1 MLATFL
7 SGLGTG
13 AGLIIAIGAQNAFV
27 LRQGLL
33 RQHVLPVVLVCI
45 GGDILCIC
53 AGVAGMGALI
63 RTNEWLL
70 EFFRWGGALFL
81 TVYGISAARR
91 AASGNGSIEISEV
104 GAGSLMKAIT
114 SCLAFTFLN
123 PHVYLDT
130 VVLLGSI
137 AAQYGEDLKWAF
149 AADVVRFYAVYK
161 EGGVYMDSDILMKRR
176 FDRFVPEH
184 GFATF
189 HEHIGDQLQL
199 QAAFFMGEQGNR
211 YCKDVFDY
219 YNSRPF
225 VKPDGSLDMVVSPVV
240 MLEAARARGY
250 VPEDKEQHLADDVVI
265 YPGCYVTPCKRNV
278 EVHPDAIALHT
289 IYGSWRKRKVGRRIE
304 LFLKHVW
311 AVARYVFF
319 KR

>member
-13 AGLIIAIGAQNAFV
+13 AGLIIALGAQNAFV

-91 AASGNGSIEISEV
+91 AASGNGSMEISEV
-104 GAGSLMKAIT
+104 GACSFMKAIT

-137 AAQYGEDLKWAF
+137 AAQYGEDLKWTF
-149 AADVVRFYAVYK
+149 ASGALTASVLWFTGLGFGARLLLPIFQNRKAWR
-161 EGGVYMDSDILMKRR
+161 IL
-176 FDRFVPEH
+176 DTLI
-184 GFATF
+184 A
-189 HEHIGDQLQL
+189 L
-199 QAAFFMGEQGNR
+199 
-211 YCKDVFDY
+211 
-219 YNSRPF
+219 
-225 VKPDGSLDMVVSPVV
+225 V
-240 MLEAARARGY
+240 MW
-250 VPEDKEQHLADDVVI
+250 
-265 YPGCYVTPCKRNV
+265 
-278 EVHPDAIALHT
+278 AIALT
-289 IYGSWRKRKVGRRIE
+289 LVLNPIG
-304 LFLKHVW
+304 
-311 AVARYVFF
+311 
-319 KR
+319 

>member
-91 AASGNGSIEISEV
+91 AASGNGSMEISEV

-137 AAQYGEDLKWAF
+137 AAQYGKDLKCTF
-149 AADVVRFYAVYK
+149 ASGALTASVLWFTGLGFGARLLLPIFQNPKAWR
-161 EGGVYMDSDILMKRR
+161 IL
-176 FDRFVPEH
+176 DTLI
-184 GFATF
+184 A
-189 HEHIGDQLQL
+189 L
-199 QAAFFMGEQGNR
+199 
-211 YCKDVFDY
+211 
-219 YNSRPF
+219 
-225 VKPDGSLDMVVSPVV
+225 V
-240 MLEAARARGY
+240 MW
-250 VPEDKEQHLADDVVI
+250 
-265 YPGCYVTPCKRNV
+265 
-278 EVHPDAIALHT
+278 AIALT
-289 IYGSWRKRKVGRRIE
+289 LVLNPIG
-304 LFLKHVW
+304 
-311 AVARYVFF
+311 
-319 KR
+319 

>member
-91 AASGNGSIEISEV
+91 AASGNGSMEISEV
-104 GAGSLMKAIT
+104 GACSFMKAIT

-137 AAQYGEDLKWAF
+137 AAQYGEDLKWTF
-149 AADVVRFYAVYK
+149 ASGALTASVLWFTGLGFGARLLLPIFQNRKAWR
-161 EGGVYMDSDILMKRR
+161 IL
-176 FDRFVPEH
+176 DTLI
-184 GFATF
+184 A
-189 HEHIGDQLQL
+189 L
-199 QAAFFMGEQGNR
+199 
-211 YCKDVFDY
+211 
-219 YNSRPF
+219 
-225 VKPDGSLDMVVSPVV
+225 V
-240 MLEAARARGY
+240 MW
-250 VPEDKEQHLADDVVI
+250 
-265 YPGCYVTPCKRNV
+265 
-278 EVHPDAIALHT
+278 AIALT
-289 IYGSWRKRKVGRRIE
+289 LVTNPIG
-304 LFLKHVW
+304 
-311 AVARYVFF
+311 
-319 KR
+319 

>member
-91 AASGNGSIEISEV
+91 AASGNGSMEISEV
-104 GAGSLMKAIT
+104 GACSFMKAIT

-130 VVLLGSI
+130 IVLLGSI
-137 AAQYGEDLKWAF
+137 AAQYGEDLKWTF
-149 AADVVRFYAVYK
+149 ASGALTASVLWFTGLGFGARLLLPIFQNRKAWR
-161 EGGVYMDSDILMKRR
+161 IL
-176 FDRFVPEH
+176 DTLI
-184 GFATF
+184 A
-189 HEHIGDQLQL
+189 L
-199 QAAFFMGEQGNR
+199 
-211 YCKDVFDY
+211 
-219 YNSRPF
+219 
-225 VKPDGSLDMVVSPVV
+225 V
-240 MLEAARARGY
+240 MW
-250 VPEDKEQHLADDVVI
+250 
-265 YPGCYVTPCKRNV
+265 
-278 EVHPDAIALHT
+278 AIALT
-289 IYGSWRKRKVGRRIE
+289 LVLNPIG
-304 LFLKHVW
+304 
-311 AVARYVFF
+311 
-319 KR
+319 

>member
-91 AASGNGSIEISEV
+91 AASGNGSMEISEV
-104 GAGSLMKAIT
+104 GACSFMKAIT

-137 AAQYGEDLKWAF
+137 AAQYGEDLKWTF
-149 AADVVRFYAVYK
+149 ASGALTASVLWFT
-161 EGGVYMDSDILMKRR
+161 G
-176 FDRFVPEH
+176 H
-184 GFATF
+184 GFGARLLLPIF
-189 HEHIGDQLQL
+189 Q
-199 QAAFFMGEQGNR
+199 NR
-211 YCKDVFDY
+211 KAW
-219 YNSRPF
+219 RI
-225 VKPDGSLDMVVSPVV
+225 LDTLIALV
-240 MLEAARARGY
+240 MW
-250 VPEDKEQHLADDVVI
+250 
-265 YPGCYVTPCKRNV
+265 
-278 EVHPDAIALHT
+278 AIALT
-289 IYGSWRKRKVGRRIE
+289 LVLNPIG
-304 LFLKHVW
+304 
-311 AVARYVFF
+311 
-319 KR
+319 

>member
-91 AASGNGSIEISEV
+91 AASGNGFNGDFGGRCGLTHEGNHIVSGLHISKSARLSGYGRAARLHCRSVRQGFEV
-104 GAGSLMKAIT
+104 DICLGALTASVLWFTGLGFGARLLLPIFQNPKAWRI
-114 SCLAFTFLN
+114 
-123 PHVYLDT
+123 LDT
-130 VVLLGSI
+130 LI
-137 AAQYGEDLKWAF
+137 AL
-149 AADVVRFYAVYK
+149 
-161 EGGVYMDSDILMKRR
+161 
-176 FDRFVPEH
+176 
-184 GFATF
+184 
-189 HEHIGDQLQL
+189 
-199 QAAFFMGEQGNR
+199 
-211 YCKDVFDY
+211 
-219 YNSRPF
+219 
-225 VKPDGSLDMVVSPVV
+225 V
-240 MLEAARARGY
+240 MW
-250 VPEDKEQHLADDVVI
+250 
-265 YPGCYVTPCKRNV
+265 
-278 EVHPDAIALHT
+278 AIALT
-289 IYGSWRKRKVGRRIE
+289 LVLNPIG
-304 LFLKHVW
+304 
-311 AVARYVFF
+311 
-319 KR
+319 

>member
-91 AASGNGSIEISEV
+91 AASGNGSMEISEV
-104 GAGSLMKAIT
+104 GAGSFMKAIT

-137 AAQYGEDLKWAF
+137 AAQYGKDLKWPF
-149 AADVVRFYAVYK
+149 ASGALTASVLWFIGLGFGARLLLPIFQNPRAWRIL
-161 EGGVYMDSDILMKRR
+161 DSLIAL
-176 FDRFVPEH
+176 
-184 GFATF
+184 
-189 HEHIGDQLQL
+189 
-199 QAAFFMGEQGNR
+199 
-211 YCKDVFDY
+211 
-219 YNSRPF
+219 
-225 VKPDGSLDMVVSPVV
+225 V
-240 MLEAARARGY
+240 MW
-250 VPEDKEQHLADDVVI
+250 
-265 YPGCYVTPCKRNV
+265 
-278 EVHPDAIALHT
+278 AIALT
-289 IYGSWRKRKVGRRIE
+289 LVLNPIS
-304 LFLKHVW
+304 
-311 AVARYVFF
+311 
-319 KR
+319 

>member
-13 AGLIIAIGAQNAFV
+13 VGLIIAIGAQNAFV

-91 AASGNGSIEISEV
+91 AASGNGSMEISEV

-137 AAQYGEDLKWAF
+137 AAQYGKDLKWTF
-149 AADVVRFYAVYK
+149 ASGALTASVLWFTGLGFGARLLLPIFQNPKAWR
-161 EGGVYMDSDILMKRR
+161 IL
-176 FDRFVPEH
+176 DTLI
-184 GFATF
+184 A
-189 HEHIGDQLQL
+189 L
-199 QAAFFMGEQGNR
+199 
-211 YCKDVFDY
+211 
-219 YNSRPF
+219 
-225 VKPDGSLDMVVSPVV
+225 V
-240 MLEAARARGY
+240 MW
-250 VPEDKEQHLADDVVI
+250 
-265 YPGCYVTPCKRNV
+265 
-278 EVHPDAIALHT
+278 AIALT
-289 IYGSWRKRKVGRRIE
+289 
-304 LFLKHVW
+304 L
-311 AVARYVFF
+311 VFNPIG
-319 KR
+319 

>member
-91 AASGNGSIEISEV
+91 AASGNGSMEISEV
-104 GAGSLMKAIT
+104 GACSFMKAIT

-137 AAQYGEDLKWAF
+137 AAQYGEDLKWTF
-149 AADVVRFYAVYK
+149 ASGALTASVLWFTGLGFGARLLLPIFQNPRAWRIL
-161 EGGVYMDSDILMKRR
+161 DSMIAL
-176 FDRFVPEH
+176 
-184 GFATF
+184 
-189 HEHIGDQLQL
+189 
-199 QAAFFMGEQGNR
+199 
-211 YCKDVFDY
+211 
-219 YNSRPF
+219 
-225 VKPDGSLDMVVSPVV
+225 V
-240 MLEAARARGY
+240 MW
-250 VPEDKEQHLADDVVI
+250 
-265 YPGCYVTPCKRNV
+265 
-278 EVHPDAIALHT
+278 AIALT
-289 IYGSWRKRKVGRRIE
+289 LVTNPIG
-304 LFLKHVW
+304 
-311 AVARYVFF
+311 
-319 KR
+319 

>member
-91 AASGNGSIEISEV
+91 AASDNGSMEISEV
-104 GAGSLMKAIT
+104 GAGSFMKAIT

-149 AADVVRFYAVYK
+149 AAGALTASVLWFTGLGFGARLLLPIFQNPRAWRIL
-161 EGGVYMDSDILMKRR
+161 DSLIAL
-176 FDRFVPEH
+176 
-184 GFATF
+184 
-189 HEHIGDQLQL
+189 
-199 QAAFFMGEQGNR
+199 
-211 YCKDVFDY
+211 
-219 YNSRPF
+219 
-225 VKPDGSLDMVVSPVV
+225 V
-240 MLEAARARGY
+240 MW
-250 VPEDKEQHLADDVVI
+250 
-265 YPGCYVTPCKRNV
+265 
-278 EVHPDAIALHT
+278 AIALT
-289 IYGSWRKRKVGRRIE
+289 LVTNPIG
-304 LFLKHVW
+304 
-311 AVARYVFF
+311 
-319 KR
+319 

>member
-91 AASGNGSIEISEV
+91 AASGNGSMEISEV
-104 GAGSLMKAIT
+104 GACSFMKAIT

-137 AAQYGEDLKWAF
+137 AAQYGEDLKWTF
-149 AADVVRFYAVYK
+149 ASGALTASVLWFTGLGFGARLLLPIFQNRKAWR
-161 EGGVYMDSDILMKRR
+161 IL
-176 FDRFVPEH
+176 D
-184 GFATF
+184 T
-189 HEHIGDQLQL
+189 L
-199 QAAFFMGEQGNR
+199 
-211 YCKDVFDY
+211 
-219 YNSRPF
+219 
-225 VKPDGSLDMVVSPVV
+225 
-240 MLEAARARGY
+240 
-250 VPEDKEQHLADDVVI
+250 
-265 YPGCYVTPCKRNV
+265 
-278 EVHPDAIALHT
+278 IALVMWT
-289 IYGSWRKRKVGRRIE
+289 IALTLVLNPIG
-304 LFLKHVW
+304 
-311 AVARYVFF
+311 
-319 KR
+319 

>member
-91 AASGNGSIEISEV
+91 AASGNGSMEISEV
-104 GAGSLMKAIT
+104 GACSFMKAIT

-137 AAQYGEDLKWAF
+137 AAQYGEDLKWTF
-149 AADVVRFYAVYK
+149 ASGALTANVLWFTGLGFGARLLLPIFQNRKAWR
-161 EGGVYMDSDILMKRR
+161 IL
-176 FDRFVPEH
+176 DTLI
-184 GFATF
+184 A
-189 HEHIGDQLQL
+189 L
-199 QAAFFMGEQGNR
+199 
-211 YCKDVFDY
+211 
-219 YNSRPF
+219 
-225 VKPDGSLDMVVSPVV
+225 V
-240 MLEAARARGY
+240 MW
-250 VPEDKEQHLADDVVI
+250 
-265 YPGCYVTPCKRNV
+265 
-278 EVHPDAIALHT
+278 AIALT
-289 IYGSWRKRKVGRRIE
+289 LVLNPIG
-304 LFLKHVW
+304 
-311 AVARYVFF
+311 
-319 KR
+319 

>member
-91 AASGNGSIEISEV
+91 AASGNGSMEISEV

-123 PHVYLDT
+123 PHVHLDT

-137 AAQYGEDLKWAF
+137 AAQYGKDMKWTF
-149 AADVVRFYAVYK
+149 ASGALTASVLWFTGLGFGARLLLPIFQNPKAWR
-161 EGGVYMDSDILMKRR
+161 IL
-176 FDRFVPEH
+176 DTLI
-184 GFATF
+184 A
-189 HEHIGDQLQL
+189 L
-199 QAAFFMGEQGNR
+199 
-211 YCKDVFDY
+211 
-219 YNSRPF
+219 
-225 VKPDGSLDMVVSPVV
+225 V
-240 MLEAARARGY
+240 MW
-250 VPEDKEQHLADDVVI
+250 
-265 YPGCYVTPCKRNV
+265 
-278 EVHPDAIALHT
+278 AIALT
-289 IYGSWRKRKVGRRIE
+289 LVLNPIG
-304 LFLKHVW
+304 
-311 AVARYVFF
+311 
-319 KR
+319 

>member
-33 RQHVLPVVLVCI
+33 RQHELPVVLVCI

-91 AASGNGSIEISEV
+91 AASGNGSMEISEV
-104 GAGSLMKAIT
+104 GAGSFMKAIT

-149 AADVVRFYAVYK
+149 AAGALTASVLWFTGLGFGARLLLPIFQNPRAWRIL
-161 EGGVYMDSDILMKRR
+161 DSLIAL
-176 FDRFVPEH
+176 
-184 GFATF
+184 
-189 HEHIGDQLQL
+189 
-199 QAAFFMGEQGNR
+199 
-211 YCKDVFDY
+211 
-219 YNSRPF
+219 
-225 VKPDGSLDMVVSPVV
+225 V
-240 MLEAARARGY
+240 MW
-250 VPEDKEQHLADDVVI
+250 
-265 YPGCYVTPCKRNV
+265 
-278 EVHPDAIALHT
+278 AIALT
-289 IYGSWRKRKVGRRIE
+289 LVTNPIG
-304 LFLKHVW
+304 
-311 AVARYVFF
+311 
-319 KR
+319 

>member
-91 AASGNGSIEISEV
+91 AASGNGSMEISEV
-104 GAGSLMKAIT
+104 GACSFMKAIT

-137 AAQYGEDLKWAF
+137 AAQYGEDLKWTF
-149 AADVVRFYAVYK
+149 ASGALTASVLWFTGLGFGARLLLPIFQNRKAWR
-161 EGGVYMDSDILMKRR
+161 IL
-176 FDRFVPEH
+176 DTLI
-184 GFATF
+184 A
-189 HEHIGDQLQL
+189 L
-199 QAAFFMGEQGNR
+199 
-211 YCKDVFDY
+211 
-219 YNSRPF
+219 
-225 VKPDGSLDMVVSPVV
+225 V
-240 MLEAARARGY
+240 MW
-250 VPEDKEQHLADDVVI
+250 
-265 YPGCYVTPCKRNV
+265 
-278 EVHPDAIALHT
+278 AIALT
-289 IYGSWRKRKVGRRIE
+289 LVLNPLG
-304 LFLKHVW
+304 
-311 AVARYVFF
+311 
-319 KR
+319 

>member
-91 AASGNGSIEISEV
+91 AASGNGSMEISEV
-104 GAGSLMKAIT
+104 GAGSFMKAIT

-137 AAQYGEDLKWAF
+137 AAQYGEDLKWTF
-149 AADVVRFYAVYK
+149 ASGALTASVLWFTGLGFGARLLLPIFQNPRAWRIL
-161 EGGVYMDSDILMKRR
+161 DSLIAL
-176 FDRFVPEH
+176 
-184 GFATF
+184 
-189 HEHIGDQLQL
+189 
-199 QAAFFMGEQGNR
+199 
-211 YCKDVFDY
+211 
-219 YNSRPF
+219 
-225 VKPDGSLDMVVSPVV
+225 V
-240 MLEAARARGY
+240 MW
-250 VPEDKEQHLADDVVI
+250 
-265 YPGCYVTPCKRNV
+265 
-278 EVHPDAIALHT
+278 AIALT
-289 IYGSWRKRKVGRRIE
+289 LVLNPIG
-304 LFLKHVW
+304 
-311 AVARYVFF
+311 
-319 KR
+319 

>member
-27 LRQGLL
+27 LQQGLL

-91 AASGNGSIEISEV
+91 AASGNGSMEISEV
-104 GAGSLMKAIT
+104 GAGSFMKAIT

-149 AADVVRFYAVYK
+149 AAGALTASVLWFTGLGFGARLLLPIFQNPRAWRIL
-161 EGGVYMDSDILMKRR
+161 DSLIAL
-176 FDRFVPEH
+176 
-184 GFATF
+184 
-189 HEHIGDQLQL
+189 
-199 QAAFFMGEQGNR
+199 
-211 YCKDVFDY
+211 
-219 YNSRPF
+219 
-225 VKPDGSLDMVVSPVV
+225 V
-240 MLEAARARGY
+240 MW
-250 VPEDKEQHLADDVVI
+250 
-265 YPGCYVTPCKRNV
+265 
-278 EVHPDAIALHT
+278 AIALT
-289 IYGSWRKRKVGRRIE
+289 LVTNPIG
-304 LFLKHVW
+304 
-311 AVARYVFF
+311 
-319 KR
+319 

>member
-7 SGLGTG
+7 SGLGTA

-91 AASGNGSIEISEV
+91 AASGNGAMEISEV
-104 GAGSLMKAIT
+104 GACSFMKAIT

-137 AAQYGEDLKWAF
+137 AAQYGEDLKWTF
-149 AADVVRFYAVYK
+149 ASGALTASVLWFTGLGFGARLLLPIFQNRKAWR
-161 EGGVYMDSDILMKRR
+161 IL
-176 FDRFVPEH
+176 DTLI
-184 GFATF
+184 A
-189 HEHIGDQLQL
+189 L
-199 QAAFFMGEQGNR
+199 
-211 YCKDVFDY
+211 
-219 YNSRPF
+219 
-225 VKPDGSLDMVVSPVV
+225 V
-240 MLEAARARGY
+240 MW
-250 VPEDKEQHLADDVVI
+250 
-265 YPGCYVTPCKRNV
+265 
-278 EVHPDAIALHT
+278 AIALT
-289 IYGSWRKRKVGRRIE
+289 LVLNPIG
-304 LFLKHVW
+304 
-311 AVARYVFF
+311 
-319 KR
+319 

>member
-91 AASGNGSIEISEV
+91 ASSGNGSMEISEV
-104 GAGSLMKAIT
+104 GACSFMKAIT

-137 AAQYGEDLKWAF
+137 AAQYGEDLKWTF
-149 AADVVRFYAVYK
+149 ASGALTASVLWFTGLGFGARLLLPIFQNRKAWR
-161 EGGVYMDSDILMKRR
+161 IL
-176 FDRFVPEH
+176 DTLI
-184 GFATF
+184 A
-189 HEHIGDQLQL
+189 L
-199 QAAFFMGEQGNR
+199 
-211 YCKDVFDY
+211 
-219 YNSRPF
+219 
-225 VKPDGSLDMVVSPVV
+225 V
-240 MLEAARARGY
+240 MW
-250 VPEDKEQHLADDVVI
+250 
-265 YPGCYVTPCKRNV
+265 
-278 EVHPDAIALHT
+278 AIALT
-289 IYGSWRKRKVGRRIE
+289 LVLNPIG
-304 LFLKHVW
+304 
-311 AVARYVFF
+311 
-319 KR
+319 

>member
-91 AASGNGSIEISEV
+91 AASGNGAVEISEG
-104 GAGSLMKAIT
+104 GAGSLMEAIT

-137 AAQYGEDLKWAF
+137 AAQYGEDLKWTF
-149 AADVVRFYAVYK
+149 ASGALTASVLWFTGLGFGARLLLPIFQNPRAWRIL
-161 EGGVYMDSDILMKRR
+161 DSLIAL
-176 FDRFVPEH
+176 
-184 GFATF
+184 
-189 HEHIGDQLQL
+189 
-199 QAAFFMGEQGNR
+199 
-211 YCKDVFDY
+211 
-219 YNSRPF
+219 
-225 VKPDGSLDMVVSPVV
+225 V
-240 MLEAARARGY
+240 MW
-250 VPEDKEQHLADDVVI
+250 
-265 YPGCYVTPCKRNV
+265 
-278 EVHPDAIALHT
+278 AIALT
-289 IYGSWRKRKVGRRIE
+289 LVLNPIG
-304 LFLKHVW
+304 
-311 AVARYVFF
+311 
-319 KR
+319 

>member
-53 AGVAGMGALI
+53 AGVAGMDALI

-91 AASGNGSIEISEV
+91 AASGNGSMEISEV
-104 GAGSLMKAIT
+104 GACSFMKAIT

-137 AAQYGEDLKWAF
+137 AAQYGEDLKWTF
-149 AADVVRFYAVYK
+149 ASGALTASVLWFTGLGFGARLLLPIFQNRKAWR
-161 EGGVYMDSDILMKRR
+161 IL
-176 FDRFVPEH
+176 DTLI
-184 GFATF
+184 A
-189 HEHIGDQLQL
+189 L
-199 QAAFFMGEQGNR
+199 
-211 YCKDVFDY
+211 
-219 YNSRPF
+219 
-225 VKPDGSLDMVVSPVV
+225 V
-240 MLEAARARGY
+240 MW
-250 VPEDKEQHLADDVVI
+250 
-265 YPGCYVTPCKRNV
+265 
-278 EVHPDAIALHT
+278 AIALT
-289 IYGSWRKRKVGRRIE
+289 LVLNPIG
-304 LFLKHVW
+304 
-311 AVARYVFF
+311 
-319 KR
+319 

>member
-91 AASGNGSIEISEV
+91 AASGNGSMEISEV
-104 GAGSLMKAIT
+104 GACSFMKAIT

-137 AAQYGEDLKWAF
+137 AAQYGEDLKWTF
-149 AADVVRFYAVYK
+149 ASGALTASVLWFTSLGFGARLLLPIFQNRKAWR
-161 EGGVYMDSDILMKRR
+161 IL
-176 FDRFVPEH
+176 DTLI
-184 GFATF
+184 A
-189 HEHIGDQLQL
+189 L
-199 QAAFFMGEQGNR
+199 
-211 YCKDVFDY
+211 
-219 YNSRPF
+219 
-225 VKPDGSLDMVVSPVV
+225 V
-240 MLEAARARGY
+240 MW
-250 VPEDKEQHLADDVVI
+250 
-265 YPGCYVTPCKRNV
+265 
-278 EVHPDAIALHT
+278 AIALT
-289 IYGSWRKRKVGRRIE
+289 LVLNPIG
-304 LFLKHVW
+304 
-311 AVARYVFF
+311 
-319 KR
+319 

>member
-91 AASGNGSIEISEV
+91 AASGNGSMEISEV

-137 AAQYGEDLKWAF
+137 AAQYGEDLKWTF
-149 AADVVRFYAVYK
+149 ASGALTASVLWFTGLGFGARLLLPIFQNPRAWRIL
-161 EGGVYMDSDILMKRR
+161 DSLIAL
-176 FDRFVPEH
+176 
-184 GFATF
+184 
-189 HEHIGDQLQL
+189 
-199 QAAFFMGEQGNR
+199 
-211 YCKDVFDY
+211 
-219 YNSRPF
+219 
-225 VKPDGSLDMVVSPVV
+225 V
-240 MLEAARARGY
+240 MW
-250 VPEDKEQHLADDVVI
+250 
-265 YPGCYVTPCKRNV
+265 
-278 EVHPDAIALHT
+278 AIALT
-289 IYGSWRKRKVGRRIE
+289 LVTNPIG
-304 LFLKHVW
+304 
-311 AVARYVFF
+311 
-319 KR
+319 

>member
-33 RQHVLPVVLVCI
+33 RQHVLLVVLVCI

-91 AASGNGSIEISEV
+91 AASGNGSMEISEV

-137 AAQYGEDLKWAF
+137 AAQYGKDLKWTF
-149 AADVVRFYAVYK
+149 ASGALTASVLWFTGLGFGARLLLPIFQNPKAWR
-161 EGGVYMDSDILMKRR
+161 IL
-176 FDRFVPEH
+176 DTLI
-184 GFATF
+184 A
-189 HEHIGDQLQL
+189 L
-199 QAAFFMGEQGNR
+199 
-211 YCKDVFDY
+211 
-219 YNSRPF
+219 
-225 VKPDGSLDMVVSPVV
+225 V
-240 MLEAARARGY
+240 MW
-250 VPEDKEQHLADDVVI
+250 
-265 YPGCYVTPCKRNV
+265 
-278 EVHPDAIALHT
+278 AIALT
-289 IYGSWRKRKVGRRIE
+289 
-304 LFLKHVW
+304 L
-311 AVARYVFF
+311 VFNPIG
-319 KR
+319 

>member
-91 AASGNGSIEISEV
+91 AASGNGSMEISEV
-104 GAGSLMKAIT
+104 GACSFMKAIT

-137 AAQYGEDLKWAF
+137 AAQYGEDLKWTF
-149 AADVVRFYAVYK
+149 ASGALTASVLWFTGLGFGARLLLPIFQNRKAWR
-161 EGGVYMDSDILMKRR
+161 IL
-176 FDRFVPEH
+176 DTLI
-184 GFATF
+184 A
-189 HEHIGDQLQL
+189 L
-199 QAAFFMGEQGNR
+199 
-211 YCKDVFDY
+211 
-219 YNSRPF
+219 
-225 VKPDGSLDMVVSPVV
+225 V
-240 MLEAARARGY
+240 MW
-250 VPEDKEQHLADDVVI
+250 
-265 YPGCYVTPCKRNV
+265 
-278 EVHPDAIALHT
+278 AIALT
-289 IYGSWRKRKVGRRIE
+289 LVVNPIG
-304 LFLKHVW
+304 
-311 AVARYVFF
+311 
-319 KR
+319 

>member
-53 AGVAGMGALI
+53 AGIAGMGALI

-91 AASGNGSIEISEV
+91 AASGNGAMEISEV
-104 GAGSLMKAIT
+104 GACSFMKAIT

-137 AAQYGEDLKWAF
+137 AAQYGEDLKWTF
-149 AADVVRFYAVYK
+149 ASGALSASVLWFTGLGFGARLLLPIFQNRKAWR
-161 EGGVYMDSDILMKRR
+161 IL
-176 FDRFVPEH
+176 DTLI
-184 GFATF
+184 A
-189 HEHIGDQLQL
+189 L
-199 QAAFFMGEQGNR
+199 
-211 YCKDVFDY
+211 
-219 YNSRPF
+219 
-225 VKPDGSLDMVVSPVV
+225 V
-240 MLEAARARGY
+240 MW
-250 VPEDKEQHLADDVVI
+250 
-265 YPGCYVTPCKRNV
+265 
-278 EVHPDAIALHT
+278 AIALT
-289 IYGSWRKRKVGRRIE
+289 LVLNPIG
-304 LFLKHVW
+304 
-311 AVARYVFF
+311 
-319 KR
+319 